1 LTTLSK
7 FQLANYKVIRFVNYS
22 KLWLTIGLIVIAT
35 GIAFMARNYSRYQ
48 SPWKLGVD
56 FTQGDL
62 IRCELGKAVRSDEVK
77 EIVKKYT
84 DREPTV
90 QVASHD
96 PKEVEIRL
104 HVPVDVTKSLAEQ
117 NRDRSGK
124 LEEMKNEL
132 SDKFGG
138 FTLKNQAYVGPTV
151 GKELTQKAILA
162 LIIANVLI
170 LIYVWFRF
178 NNFIFAAA
186 AIVALVHDVMFLL
199 GWTAALGLEINSSFI
214 AVVLTIIGYSM
225 QDTIIIFDRIREN
238 LRNHQTLEFNELCNL
253 SLTQTLTRSI
263 NTVLTVVI
271 TLLTLITFGGE
282 SIRDFSVALA
292 GGVVSGA
299 YSSIFIATPVV
310 ILCRRKEPQRVKS
323 IAEITGKS
331 APGAAPAAVA
341 PTPPKAA
348 PAPQEAPP
356 ATPAVNVVEGAPG
369 VTVVPT
375 PSQAAQTPKRSAPK
389 PRAKKPSKKARR
401 R

>member
-1 LTTLSK
+1 MTTLSK
-7 FQLANYKVIRFVNYS
+7 FQLANYKVIRFVRYA
-22 KLWLTIGLIVIAT
+22 KLWLTIGLTVALI
-35 GIAFMARNYSRYQ
+35 GIGFMTFNYVRSGA
-48 SPWKLGVD
+48 PWKLGVD

-90 QVASHD
+90 QVASLD

-104 HVPVDVTKSLAEQ
+104 HVPVDATKSLQQQ
-117 NRDRSGK
+117 NEERSNK
-124 LEEMKNEL
+124 LEALKNDL
-132 SDKFGG
+132 GAKYGG

-151 GKELTQKAILA
+151 GKELTNRAIMALILA
-162 LIIANVLI
+162 NALI

-178 NNFIFAAA
+178 NNFVFAIAS
-186 AIVALVHDVMFLL
+186 ILALVHDLFFLL
-199 GWTAALGLEINSSFI
+199 GWTAALRLEINSSFI
-214 AVVLTIIGYSM
+214 AVILTILGYSM

-238 LRNHQTLEFNELCNL
+238 MRNYPSMEFRELCNL

-271 TLLTLITFGGE
+271 TLLTLIIFGGE

-299 YSSIFIATPVV
+299 YSSIFIATPIV
-310 ILCRRKEPQRVKS
+310 ILFRRHEPQRVKS
-323 IAEITGKS
+323 IAEITGRETQ
-331 APGAAPAAVA
+331 AAAPAAPA
-341 PTPPKAA
+341 FA
-348 PAPQEAPP
+348 PAVTAPGVKISEGAPP
-356 ATPAVNVVEGAPG
+356 APVAATPPQAIQASKAAQKGAP
-369 VTVVPT
+369 
-375 PSQAAQTPKRSAPK
+375 R
-389 PRAKKPSKKARR
+389 KPSKKARR